1 MMTRARASMKLAS
14 LSAATLLAACASMAP
29 PYERPPLA
37 VADQFPTAAPA
48 TASGP
53 AAADIDWRQVFTDAR
68 QQRLIELALQNNRDL
83 RVAALNVEQAIAR
96 AQIQGAS
103 LWPTVNAGLGG
114 NRQNLGKAGTLT
126 TYSAGV
132 LVTAYELDFFGRL
145 RSLSESAQAQAV
157 SAEDGRRATQISLVG
172 AVAATHLALLADDE
186 LLKLTQ
192 QTLDS
197 RVESLRLTQ
206 LRFDNGALSELD
218 YQLAVSVVAS
228 ARAALAA
235 VQRQRALD
243 ENLLVLLVGAP
254 LPADLPAGAATIGE
268 MATFPELPVGLSATV
283 LQRRPD
289 ILAAE
294 QQLVAANFNIGA
306 ARAAYFPQ
314 VSITAAGG
322 SVSSEFSGLFKGG
335 TWGWS
340 VAPQVLLTLFDA
352 GRNRATNRLAE
363 AGRDAALAQYDRTV
377 QSAFREVADA
387 LAGRD
392 TFDDQVR
399 ALQDTSQA
407 EAARLRLVD
416 LRYRNGV
423 ASSLDLLDS
432 QRSLFAAQQL
442 ALQGQLARAQNQVS
456 LYKALGGGW
465 TETTTTSKAP

>member
-1 MMTRARASMKLAS
+1 
-14 LSAATLLAACASMAP
+14 
-29 PYERPPLA
+29 
-37 VADQFPTAAPA
+37 
-48 TASGP
+48 
-53 AAADIDWRQVFTDAR
+53 
-68 QQRLIELALQNNRDL
+68 
-83 RVAALNVEQAIAR
+83 
-96 AQIQGAS
+96 
-103 LWPTVNAGLGG
+103 
-114 NRQNLGKAGTLT
+114 
-126 TYSAGV
+126 
-132 LVTAYELDFFGRL
+132 
-145 RSLSESAQAQAV
+145 
-157 SAEDGRRATQISLVG
+157 
-172 AVAATHLALLADDE
+172 
-186 LLKLTQ
+186 
-192 QTLDS
+192 
-197 RVESLRLTQ
+197 
-206 LRFDNGALSELD
+206 
-218 YQLAVSVVAS
+218 
-228 ARAALAA
+228 
-235 VQRQRALD
+235 
-243 ENLLVLLVGAP
+243 
-254 LPADLPAGAATIGE
+254 

-392 TFDDQVR
+392 TFDDQLR